1 MFRGESPTGIRVRRN
16 GCSVAE
22 VEDERIVRYRDY
34 YDRATLLEQLG
45 LTDVL

>member
-1 MFRGESPTGIRVRRN
+1 MFRGESPTGIRFGRE

-22 VEDERIVRYRDY
+22 VEGGQIIRHRDY
-34 YDRATLLEQLG
+34 YDCATLLEQLG